1 MRKALSHK
9 DLQPGDPFKV
19 EPRKK
24 SLSPRERRRL
34 TVKLLRRALRHKQII
49 LVGFV
54 SMLLAA
60 AAQTAP
66 IGLAKV
72 FVDQVLM
79 EVSEDS
85 GTTVLGR
92 DLRSFVPE
100 AGRALAG
107 LVGVEPAS
115 DRAAALLVV
124 VLAIASV
131 ALIAAGTTF
140 LNEFISKYLAARVV
154 ADLRGEMMRK
164 VLRLPLGWFSRR
176 RMGDLISRFSTDTQV
191 TFRTVNIFFS
201 IMLLQPLILL
211 FALGAAMALNWRLT
225 VASMVLFPLVVIP
238 LRHIGQRVTKRSRKS
253 LDTLGE
259 TVEAVN
265 QVLSGQRVVK
275 AFRMEDA
282 EEREFQRINDKW
294 VSRQAS
300 LQRAKALNRA
310 VVNLLDGFTVATVL
324 AIGGSMVIHQK
335 WGLTPANLT
344 GFLVAMAYLFRP
356 IRRLSVAYNNWQE
369 SISAAGRLFEVLDTP
384 EIAPDPPEARSIGR
398 IRKGLVFED
407 VWFSFDNEGSAPT
420 PVLRGVSFQIP
431 ASNTVALVGPSG
443 SGKST
448 IADLIFRFYEPTRGR
463 ILIDDVPLDSI
474 SRESLYREIAVVAQQ
489 PFIFNTTIRAN
500 IAYGRPEA
508 SLEEIQEAARA
519 ACIHEE
525 ILALP
530 EGYDTVVGDRGATLS
545 GGQLQRITIA
555 RAILKNASFLL
566 LDEATSNLDAAS
578 ELAVQEAL
586 SNLMRGRTSLVIAHR
601 LSTIVDA
608 DHILVI
614 KEGRI
619 VEQGTHQELVAR
631 EGAYHQ
637 LYRLQL
643 GG

>member
-1 MRKALSHK
+1 
-9 DLQPGDPFKV
+9 
-19 EPRKK
+19 
-24 SLSPRERRRL
+24 
-34 TVKLLRRALRHKQII
+34 
-49 LVGFV
+49 
-54 SMLLAA
+54 
-60 AAQTAP
+60 
-66 IGLAKV
+66 
-72 FVDQVLM
+72 
-79 EVSEDS
+79 
-85 GTTVLGR
+85 
-92 DLRSFVPE
+92 
-100 AGRALAG
+100 
-107 LVGVEPAS
+107 
-115 DRAAALLVV
+115 
-124 VLAIASV
+124 
-131 ALIAAGTTF
+131 
-140 LNEFISKYLAARVV
+140 
-154 ADLRGEMMRK
+154 
-164 VLRLPLGWFSRR
+164 
-176 RMGDLISRFSTDTQV
+176 
-191 TFRTVNIFFS
+191 
-201 IMLLQPLILL
+201 
-211 FALGAAMALNWRLT
+211 
-225 VASMVLFPLVVIP
+225 
-238 LRHIGQRVTKRSRKS
+238 
-253 LDTLGE
+253 
-259 TVEAVN
+259 
-265 QVLSGQRVVK
+265 
-275 AFRMEDA
+275 
-282 EEREFQRINDKW
+282 
-294 VSRQAS
+294 
-300 LQRAKALNRA
+300 
-310 VVNLLDGFTVATVL
+310 VL